1 MTCPG
6 PLIWLAAL
14 DDEEEGGAVLE
25 CMACGYLTGDVL
37 DPAHS
42 DTPFLCEDAL

>member
-25 CMACGYLTGDVL
+25 CMACGYLTR
-37 DPAHS
+37 
-42 DTPFLCEDAL
+42 DALDAAHRNTSLLGRDAS